1 MLLLAHIRSE
11 VSTIGNKVLNHCPVC
26 GEELII
32 TKLNCRHC
40 QTTIEGQFEPSKFCR
55 LPNEQLE
62 FIEVFLKN
70 RGNIKD
76 VEKELNI
83 SYPTVRNRL
92 DSVLQSLGYPLGKNE
107 INTDKPLRQD
117 ILNALERG
125 EITSEEAAQELRK
138 SQK

>member
-1 MLLLAHIRSE
+1 M
-11 VSTIGNKVLNHCPVC
+11 STIGNKVLNKCPVC

-32 TKLNCRHC
+32 TKLNCRRC
-40 QTTIEGQFEPSKFCR
+40 QTKIEGEFAPSKFCR
-55 LPNEQLE
+55 LPNDQLE

-92 DSVLQSLGYPLGKNE
+92 DSVLQSLGYPVGKNE
-107 INTDKPLRQD
+107 FNTDKPLRRD

-125 EITSEEAAQELRK
+125 EITSEVAAQELRK
-138 SQK
+138 SQE